1 MDLPGYS
8 YYFEV
13 TLNIHPGSIGIT
25 ILRAS
30 VLVVLHSI
38 SWMKVLVTHVEYIPL
53 RDPLSGASLESA
65 RRIMEE
71 AFIKPS
77 VFRRKEAL
85 YPEYVPPSL
94 PHRENQLR
102 RLAEIFKPLIVNPGE
117 ASIKAVVVGGVGT
130 GKTVTTRVFGTE
142 LRSIARR
149 RGIDVRYVHINCHRD
164 RTLYEVVSEIA
175 RQADVPISQRGFSPH
190 EIFGY
195 VHQYIDRQRSFLL
208 IALDE
213 FDYFVDAAGS
223 DAVYFLMRVYDEHP
237 ELTKRINYIL
247 IMRSLSGLSK
257 VDSATYSYVTRYIVS
272 FEPYRSRELR
282 DILRQRRDEAFHP
295 GTVGDDVIGY
305 IADLEGSDKGGSGN
319 ARAAIETLLL
329 AGEAADSEGSQVVS
343 VEHVRRARGYV
354 APDVVTISDSLQ
366 YLSLHELLVLKALIR
381 NLRRSQAPYV
391 TMGSVENE
399 YRDICRLYDEKPRR
413 HTQLYEYVVN
423 MRRMG
428 IVEAKPSG
436 KGMRGR
442 TTMIGIGGAPL
453 DPLEKR
459 VDELIKVRLGGRGQ
473 RA

>member
-1 MDLPGYS
+1 
-8 YYFEV
+8 
-13 TLNIHPGSIGIT
+13 
-25 ILRAS
+25 
-30 VLVVLHSI
+30 
-38 SWMKVLVTHVEYIPL
+38 
-53 RDPLSGASLESA
+53 
-65 RRIMEE
+65 
-71 AFIKPS
+71 
-77 VFRRKEAL
+77 
-85 YPEYVPPSL
+85 
-94 PHRENQLR
+94 
-102 RLAEIFKPLIVNPGE
+102 
-117 ASIKAVVVGGVGT
+117 
-130 GKTVTTRVFGTE
+130 
-142 LRSIARR
+142 
-149 RGIDVRYVHINCHRD
+149 
-164 RTLYEVVSEIA
+164 
-175 RQADVPISQRGFSPH
+175 
-190 EIFGY
+190 
-195 VHQYIDRQRSFLL
+195 
-208 IALDE
+208 
-213 FDYFVDAAGS
+213 
-223 DAVYFLMRVYDEHP
+223 
-237 ELTKRINYIL
+237 
-247 IMRSLSGLSK
+247 
-257 VDSATYSYVTRYIVS
+257 

-354 APDVVTISDSLQ
+354 APDIVTISDSLQ

-381 NLRRSQAPYV
+381 SLRRSQAPYV

-459 VDELIKVRLGGRGQ
+459 VDELIKVRLGGKGQ